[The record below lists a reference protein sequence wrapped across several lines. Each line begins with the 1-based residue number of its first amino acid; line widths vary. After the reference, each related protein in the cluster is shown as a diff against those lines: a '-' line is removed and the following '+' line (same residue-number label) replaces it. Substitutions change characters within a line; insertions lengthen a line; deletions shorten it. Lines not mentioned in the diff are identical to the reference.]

1 MNKRDQV
8 TVIDALKI
16 LEMPIGSTMEN
27 IKKNYRKLAMI
38 YHPDKNK
45 NDKVIMK
52 KLEYIVNNKDLNG
65 DLTNTSNKVLRYER
79 LSYLWKYSKSKPI
92 IRNYIEN
99 LIEITRTIIDLK
111 KLNKK
116 IPFSNIYDGHRML
129 GEKRA
134 VRDLIKNITTKY

>member
-45 NDKVIMK
+45 NDNKALAKMK
-52 KLEYIVNNKDLNG
+52 LINVAYEVCCKYM
-65 DLTNTSNKVLRYER
+65 LTKAKQPSKQLHKRSSVSPHGWTIYTVTSINFVSCNIK
-79 LSYLWKYSKSKPI
+79 
-92 IRNYIEN
+92 
-99 LIEITRTIIDLK
+99 ITFT
-111 KLNKK
+111 
-116 IPFSNIYDGHRML
+116 
-129 GEKRA
+129 
-134 VRDLIKNITTKY
+134 